1 MILINFCQENHAC
14 SILKEDPDKVISV
27 MMPCTIF
34 VYQKS
39 YGHAYVG
46 IMNAGLLGTVF
57 GGTVAEVMDGTVP
70 LSSKNY

>member
-1 MILINFCQENHAC
+1 
-14 SILKEDPDKVISV
+14 

-57 GGTVAEVMDGTVP
+57 GGTVAEVMEGTVL